1 MTFIGSFVPKEQFWL
16 FVIIRSLVGIGEAS
30 YSCIAPTI
38 IGDLFTSE
46 ARTKMLGIF
55 YLAVPVGSGM
65 GYIVGS
71 NVANAFDDWKW
82 ALRVTPPLGF
92 LCVILLIFVVKEP
105 KRGGADGGHHDTSPS
120 SFKEDVIYLLKNK
133 TFIWMTMGFT
143 FASFVLGG
151 LSWWVPIYVEYAILS
166 NNKVPEQ

>member
-1 MTFIGSFVPKEQFWL
+1 MFWL

-38 IGDLFTSE
+38 IGDLFTGE
-46 ARTKMLGIF
+46 TRTKMLGVF

-71 NVANAFDDWKW
+71 NVADAFDDWKW

-92 LCVILLIFVVKEP
+92 VSVILLMFVVKEP
-105 KRGGADGGHHDTSPS
+105 KRGGAEGHVIETGAS
-120 SFKEDVIYLLKNK
+120 SFKDDVIYLLKNK
-133 TFIWMTMGFT
+133 TFIWMTFGFT

-151 LSWWVPIYVEYAILS
+151 LSWWVPTYVEYAIYS
-166 NNKVPEQ
+166 RNETPVQ